1 MREQVQRC
9 IENRTAAS
17 LRLFL
22 ALHTDRGQDN
32 CFWWISGC
40 KPVTTDD
47 QLNSAPV
54 VSPYASLRIPDF
66 RRLLA
71 ANGTLTVAREAQI
84 VVVGWQVFELTHDP
98 LTLGLIGLAEALPY
112 IGVALYAGHIA
123 DRAERRTIG
132 IAGTF
137 GIILSAIALLLLTL
151 TPGAI
156 QAERVWPVYLV
167 IALSATARSF
177 SRPAVFAL
185 SAEVVPREL
194 YPNAVAWRT
203 SIWHVAAVTGPA
215 IGGLLYGFRGPAAAY
230 LAVIVAMA
238 FSLAAMLAVTHRARP
253 APPAEEVPLGES
265 LRSGIRFVWNE
276 PMLLGAMT
284 LDLFAVLFGGAVA
297 LLPAFAKLLDAGPEG
312 LGLLRAAPAAGSI
325 LTGIVIAHRPP
336 MQRAG
341 RALFAAVA
349 GFGVCMLLFAL
360 SRQFWISFAVLFTS
374 GVFDNVSVVIR
385 STLLQTRTPE
395 HLLGRVSA
403 VNQIFIGSSNEI
415 GAFESGVAAR
425 VLGVVPSVLFGGCM
439 TLLVVAITAWRAPQ
453 LRKMRAI

>member
-1 MREQVQRC
+1 MS
-9 IENRTAAS
+9 I
-17 LRLFL
+17 
-22 ALHTDRGQDN
+22 
-32 CFWWISGC
+32 
-40 KPVTTDD
+40 
-47 QLNSAPV
+47 
-54 VSPYASLRIPDF
+54 SPYVSLRIPDF
-66 RRLLA
+66 RRLLI

-112 IGVALYAGHIA
+112 IAVALYAGHVA
-123 DRAERRTIG
+123 DRAERRTLG
-132 IAGTF
+132 IASMF
-137 GIILSAIALLLLTL
+137 GVILSAVVLLLLTV

-156 QAERVWPVYLV
+156 QADRVWPVYLV

-177 SRPAVFAL
+177 MRPAVYAL

-203 SIWHVAAVTGPA
+203 SVWQIAAVAGPA
-215 IGGLLYGFRGPAAAY
+215 TGGLLYGFRGPAAAY
-230 LAVIVAMA
+230 IAVIVMMA
-238 FSLAAMLAVTHRARP
+238 FSLAALIAVSHRGRAA
-253 APPAEEVPLGES
+253 APVESVPLGES
-265 LRSGIRFVWNE
+265 LRIGLRFVWNE

-312 LGLLRAAPAAGSI
+312 LGMLRAAPAAGSI
-325 LTGIVIAHRPP
+325 LTGMIIAHRPP
-336 MQRAG
+336 MRRAG
-341 RALFAAVA
+341 RALLASVA

-360 SRQFWISFAVLFTS
+360 SRQFWVSFAVLFTS

-385 STLLQTRTPE
+385 STLLQTRTPD

-403 VNQIFIGSSNEI
+403 VSQIFIGSSNEI

-425 VLGVVPSVLFGGCM
+425 LLGLVPSVLFGGCM
-439 TLLVVAITAWRAPQ
+439 TLLVVGITAWRAPA
-453 LRKMRAI
+453 LRKMEEI